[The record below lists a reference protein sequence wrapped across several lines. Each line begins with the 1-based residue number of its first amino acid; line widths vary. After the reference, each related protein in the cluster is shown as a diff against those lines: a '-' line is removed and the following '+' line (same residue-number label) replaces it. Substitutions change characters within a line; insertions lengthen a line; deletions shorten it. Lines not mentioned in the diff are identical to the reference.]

1 MDIHPENPEQL
12 RFVLA
17 PASTLASSTLVQV
30 SSAPSHV
37 ALLLFQILLF

>member
-17 PASTLASSTLVQV
+17 PYSTLASSTLVQV
-30 SSAPSHV
+30 SSAPV
-37 ALLLFQILLF
+37 MWLLLFQILLF